1 MRKLN
6 IVIAGI
12 MLACIGMSG
21 WGNTQNVSDKTTQPV
36 IEKVQEKEVAVSL
49 KSIENSYKQMN
60 EVFSQKFQN
69 NVLEQINTLK

>member
-1 MRKLN
+1 MRGENIMRKLN

-21 WGNTQNVSDKTTQPV
+21 CGNTQNVSDKTTQPV

-60 EVFSQKFQN
+60 EVFHRSFR
-69 NVLEQINTLK
+69 IMY